1 MKILDLTIHGFGK
14 FHDRKISF
22 TDGLNIIYGHNE
34 AGKSTLHSFLRAMLY
49 GMEKKPGLAK
59 KSELYE
65 KYEPWDNAGVFGGEL
80 RFSWQG
86 KIYRVIRDFRKD
98 HESLRIINETD
109 QTELREPEALLTD
122 ALDGVTETA
131 YNNTV
136 SIGQLKCQT
145 GREMA
150 RELKSYIQSIHTT
163 GDANLNAER
172 AITYLRDQKNAM
184 EQRLVPDAARTYTAL
199 IGEIRNIE
207 RDISQPS
214 YANQLNKYN
223 DLRNSARTERTSR
236 QTRKEELLQKIA
248 QSEQV
253 LQQSGYKNE
262 AEISAAQEMAESL
275 YKSFQESVKE
285 SKKAVRI
292 ILPIML
298 LGLSALSLMF
308 GVAAAVLLTD
318 SSGISG
324 WQRLLPGVSAA
335 LSYMHLPV
343 VLAASFLL
351 CILFLVAGITA
362 FRQNHMIRKR
372 AAETG
377 AQAKE
382 ILARQI
388 GSSDLSEDAIHAL
401 CSHMEELK
409 NVYHQLTDNRT
420 ELAALDEELGKLTE
434 DERAY
439 DSELQHQHE
448 MQTELE
454 GKLEHLANIKN
465 RAEQLQRTLSENDHI
480 TGEIDAISL
489 AMETMSDLSKSIHS
503 SFGHYLNKEAGSLIA
518 GITGGAYDSMWIDNS
533 LRVYLNTP
541 DKLVPIEHV
550 SSGTMDQIYL
560 ALRLAASQLLQTGSS
575 EKLPLIF
582 DDSFAMYDEDR
593 LRTAIH
599 FVMQEYPGQIL
610 LFTCH
615 TREARILEEDHTA
628 FHLIRL

>member
-14 FHDRKISF
+14 FHDRKLSF

-49 GMEKKPGLAK
+49 GMEKKPGLTK

-65 KYEPWDNAGVFGGEL
+65 KYEPWDNADVFGGEL
-80 RFSWQG
+80 RFSWQS
-86 KIYRVIRDFRKD
+86 KTYRVMRDFRKE

-172 AITYLRDQKNAM
+172 AISYLRNQKNTM

-223 DLRNSARTERTSR
+223 ELRNSARTERTSR

-262 AEISAAQEMAESL
+262 AEISAAQEKTESL
-275 YKSFQESVKE
+275 YKSFEESVKE

-292 ILPIML
+292 ILPVMF

-308 GVAAAVLLTD
+308 GVAAVLLTG
-318 SSGISG
+318 SSGMSG
-324 WQRLLPGVSAA
+324 WQTLLPGVSAA
-335 LSYMHLPV
+335 LSHMRLPV
-343 VLAASFLL
+343 VLAVSLLL
-351 CILFLVAGITA
+351 CILFLAAGITTL
-362 FRQNHMIRKR
+362 RQNHMIRKR
-372 AAETG
+372 VEETS

-388 GSSDLSEDAIHAL
+388 GCSDLSEDAMHAL
-401 CSHMEELK
+401 HSHMEELK

-439 DSELQHQHE
+439 DSKLQHQHE

-480 TGEIDAISL
+480 TGELDAISL

-503 SFGHYLNKEAGSLIA
+503 SFGHYLNKEAGSLIS

>member
-14 FHDRKISF
+14 FHDRKLSF

-49 GMEKKPGLAK
+49 GMEKKPGLTK

-65 KYEPWDNAGVFGGEL
+65 KYKPWDNADVFGGEL
-80 RFSWQG
+80 RFSWQS
-86 KIYRVIRDFRKD
+86 KTYRVMRDFRKD

-172 AITYLRDQKNAM
+172 AISYLRNQKNTL

-223 DLRNSARTERTSR
+223 ELRNSARTERTSR
-236 QTRKEELLQKIA
+236 QARKEELLQKIA

-262 AEISAAQEMAESL
+262 AEISAAQEKTGSL
-275 YKSFQESVKE
+275 YKSFEESVKE

-292 ILPIML
+292 ILPVML

-308 GVAAAVLLTD
+308 GVAAVLLTG
-318 SSGISG
+318 SSGMSR
-324 WQRLLPGVSAA
+324 WQTLLPGVSAA
-335 LSYMHLPV
+335 LSHMRLPV
-343 VLAASFLL
+343 VLAVSLLL
-351 CILFLVAGITA
+351 CILFLAAGITTL
-362 FRQNHMIRKR
+362 RQNHMIRKR
-372 AAETG
+372 VEETS

-388 GSSDLSEDAIHAL
+388 GCADLSEDAMHAL
-401 CSHMEELK
+401 HSHMEELK

-439 DSELQHQHE
+439 DSKLQHQHE

-480 TGEIDAISL
+480 TGELDAISL

-503 SFGHYLNKEAGSLIA
+503 SFGHYLNKEAGSLIS

-560 ALRLAASQLLQTGSS
+560 ALRLAASQLLQTASS